1 MQSDA
6 STMVTRSLDTIKLFS
21 DLTPELRS
29 AIEDRCRW
37 TTARRDQVVLAR
49 DDHSRNVYFV
59 ASGTVRVTGYGE
71 DWREHPLGDVAAGEI
86 FGELTAIDGA
96 DCAAQ
101 VVGDDDCTIGILS
114 GQNFRA
120 ILAELPQVTLRLLE
134 DLANFVRSA
143 GAAKSAAPMVSPR
156 QRVFA
161 ELIGLAV
168 PSPIG
173 DGTWLIDTMPNH
185 DELAGRSNSEKTE
198 VAMAIGTLARDGI
211 IERKHR
217 TLVIRD
223 HPRLRML
230 ANM

>member
-6 STMVTRSLDTIKLFS
+6 STTLMRSLDTIKLFS

-29 AIEDRCRW
+29 AIEERCRW
-37 TTARRDQVVLAR
+37 TTARRDQVILVR
-49 DDHSRNVYFV
+49 DDCSRNVYFV
-59 ASGTVRVTGYGE
+59 ASGTVRVTGYSEDGGE
-71 DWREHPLGDVAAGEI
+71 HALGDVAAGEM
-86 FGELTAIDGA
+86 FGELTAIDGDDFSA
-96 DCAAQ
+96 H
-101 VVGDDDCTIGILS
+101 VVGDEDCTIGILS
-114 GQNFRA
+114 KQDFRA
-120 ILAELPQVTLRLLE
+120 ILAELPQVTLRLLD
-134 DLANFVRSA
+134 DLANFVRGA
-143 GAAKSAAPMVSPR
+143 GAAKSAAPTVTPR

-161 ELIGLAV
+161 ELIDLAV

-173 DGTWLIDTMPNH
+173 DGSWLIDTMPNH
-185 DELAGRSNSEKTE
+185 DELAGRSGTEKTE

-223 HPRLRML
+223 YPRLRML